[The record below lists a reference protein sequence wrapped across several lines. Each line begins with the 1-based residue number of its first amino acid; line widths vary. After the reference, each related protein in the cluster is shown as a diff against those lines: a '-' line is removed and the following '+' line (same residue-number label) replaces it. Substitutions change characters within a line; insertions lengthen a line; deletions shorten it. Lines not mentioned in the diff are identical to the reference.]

1 MSDALPAA
9 AQSVLDFWFGPAG
22 SPERESAREV
32 WWRKDAAFDATIR
45 LRFGALVDAAVD
57 GGLRDWD
64 ATDEGALARV
74 IVLDQFTR
82 NIHRGTARAFAGD
95 AFALQAARAM
105 VAAGRDR
112 TLRPRW
118 RAFAYMPF
126 EHAEE
131 LAAQDEAVRLF
142 AALEAESPAGEL
154 EDDMLDYALR
164 HRAIVARF
172 GRFPHRNAALGRAS
186 TAEEIEFLKEPGS
199 SF

>member
-9 AQSVLDFWFGPAG
+9 AQAVLDFWFGPAG
-22 SPERESAREV
+22 SPERERAREV
-32 WWRKDAAFDATIR
+32 WWRKDAAFDAEIGS
-45 LRFGALVDAAVD
+45 RFGALIDAAID

-95 AFALQAARAM
+95 AHALEAARAM
-105 VAAGRDR
+105 VAGGHDR

-142 AALEAESPAGEL
+142 AALESESPAGEL
-154 EDDMLDYALR
+154 AGDMLDYALR